1 MAGWMHGWREMSTDV
16 AAGGEEEE
24 VCAFVVSE
32 LNKRCSPLDLLATV
46 GVFLDQEA
54 EGFIVKL
61 WRMLIFEQLKT
72 QHPTLSK
79 DGP

>member
-1 MAGWMHGWREMSTDV
+1 MSTCV